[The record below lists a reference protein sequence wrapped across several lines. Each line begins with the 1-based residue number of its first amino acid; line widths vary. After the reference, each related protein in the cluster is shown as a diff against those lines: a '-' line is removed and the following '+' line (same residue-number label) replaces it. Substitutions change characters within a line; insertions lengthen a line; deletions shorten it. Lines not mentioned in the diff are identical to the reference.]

1 MEGQLNE
8 IPGSILAIPQML
20 MVIFDSWDI
29 GNSSIIFDHRRNF
42 IYGARHMLYYMNC
55 GSASGSHSCG
65 LQIHSDSTRQKF
77 QRHTLRRSRA
87 EAATNQEQLS

>member
-29 GNSSIIFDHRRNF
+29 GNSSIILT
-42 IYGARHMLYYMNC
+42 IVETLYMALAICY
-55 GSASGSHSCG
+55 
-65 LQIHSDSTRQKF
+65 II
-77 QRHTLRRSRA
+77 
-87 EAATNQEQLS
+87 